1 MIGRT
6 GCHWKGGEKE
16 GRRLRGRQGEREMKT
31 EGWWWG
37 GGGGGGGR
45 REKGGGKREEEREEK
60 KAEKGEKR
68 EGEIGDEEKKVRV
81 RKEGGKEMRKGRRKE
96 GQ

>member
-1 MIGRT
+1 MPL
-6 GCHWKGGEKE
+6 E
-16 GRRLRGRQGEREMKT
+16 GRREGGKEIEGKTRRKRNEDRGVVV
-31 EGWWWG
+31 
-37 GGGGGGGR
+37 GGGR